1 MMLEF
6 HPVADVFPLLQGA
19 EFDALVESVKSNG
32 LLNAITLHPDGSV
45 VDGRNRYRACLEA
58 GVEPRFVTWD
68 GKGSLISFVV
78 AQNIDRRHLN
88 GTQRAL
94 LAKKLE
100 PLYAA
105 EAKGRGDEIR
115 RQQGARGKEGG
126 RGKKKPIQEKVP
138 ERVYVEQARDKAAK
152 KAGSQPALRLRP
164 EKDREGS
171 AGGLREDRGRR
182 DRTAEGEAP
191 VRQGRG
197 REEAAGRKSH
207 RPSGDRDLRPARLLH
222 GATPRRSARPGRHR
236 HGPAV
241 SRGVPAAVR
250 RVGASGCGRAQAGR
264 RAGGDV
270 RPELSAADRGG
281 DVEAHDIPMEI
292 AYLTPGGQ
300 SVQLWERK
308 VNTFWKPVLVFGG
321 QATVWI
327 GDVVESDVNANDKR
341 FHDGA
346 RRGSGFERLVG
357 VLTEPGQLVC
367 DPFLG
372 AGTTAVACMKLSRRF
387 VGCDVDAAQVE
398 KARARATLA
407 QEQATKKPESKSAA

>member
-152 KAGSQPALRLRP
+152 KAGTNPHYVSDLKKI
-164 EKDREGS
+164 EK
-171 AGGLREDRGRR
+171 
-182 DRTAEGEAP
+182 EAP
-191 VRQGRG
+191 EVYAKIEAGEIELPKAKRLLVKVEAEKKLLAARAIVRPAIETCDLRVCSMQQLLGELRG
-197 REEAAGRKSH
+197 IDAIITDPPYPEEFIPLYGELARLAATALK
-207 RPSGDRDLRPARLLH
+207 PSGVLAVMCGQSYLLRI
-222 GATPRRSARPGRHR
+222 
-236 HGPAV
+236 
-241 SRGVPAAVR
+241 GVEMSQYMPYRWA
-250 RVGASGCGRAQAGR
+250 
-264 RAGGDV
+264 
-270 RPELSAADRGG
+270 
-281 DVEAHDIPMEI
+281 I
-292 AYLTPGGQ
+292 AYMMPGQ
-300 SVQLWERK
+300 ATQVFPRK
-308 VNTFWKPVLVFGG
+308 VNCNWKPVLVFGDYK
-321 QATVWI
+321 WI
-327 GDVVESDVNANDKR
+327 PRDVVDAEKDKT
-341 FHDGA
+341 FHAWQQGEGGTGRIIDM
-346 RRGSGFERLVG
+346 
-357 VLTEPGQLVC
+357 LTEPDDLVC

-372 AGTTAVACMKLSRRF
+372 AGTTAVACMKLSRRI
-387 VGCDVDAAQVE
+387 VGCDVDADAVE
-398 KARARATLA
+398 TARKRCAIAC
-407 QEQATKKPESKSAA
+407 QATKRTESKPAA